1 MANLDDMQRK
11 IEGLLRKA
19 ERAGSPQEAEAFSMK
34 AEALMLKYSID
45 HMMLGGKEAK
55 SEEPIIRIVEIKGIY
70 AKCSTQGLAG
80 VVNALGQC
88 AYWIN
93 GNAAKSHNGKV
104 CGFESDV
111 DQAIMLWNS
120 LALQAANAMQHWAA
134 ERADLAGMSAF
145 DKFKERRTFLDGFWY
160 RAATRVQAAFAE
172 VLEEAE
178 VEYNGGAALAL
189 VDRKEKV
196 NAMTPKNMRVQ
207 KDRTKMGSWG
217 ALEAG
222 QKAAE
227 RADLGQNRVSENRK
241 KLAQ

>member
-19 ERAGSPQEAEAFSMK
+19 ERAGSPQEAEAFSQK

-45 HMMLGGKEAK
+45 RMMLGDKEK
-55 SEEPIIRIVEIKGIY
+55 TDEPIIRVVEIKGIY
-70 AKCSTQGLAG
+70 ALTSTQGLNG
-80 VVNALGQC
+80 IVMALGQC
-88 AYWIN
+88 AYWIT
-93 GNAAKSHNGKV
+93 GKAAKSHQGKV

-120 LALQAANAMQHWAA
+120 LALQATNAMQHWAA
-134 ERADLAGMSAF
+134 ERADMSGMTPF
-145 DKFKERRTFLDGFWY
+145 EKFQERRTFLQGFWA
-160 RAATRVQAAFAE
+160 RAARRVQEAFKAT
-172 VLEEAE
+172 LEEAE
-178 VEYNGGAALAL
+178 VEYNGGATLAL

-196 NAMTPKNMRVQ
+196 NTMVPQNMKTQ

-217 ALEAG
+217 AVEAG

-227 RADLGQNRVSENRK
+227 RADLGQTRVGENRK
-241 KLAQ
+241 KLTK

>member
-19 ERAGSPQEAEAFSMK
+19 ERAGSPEEADAFSKK

-45 HMMLGGKEAK
+45 HMMLGKDAK
-55 SEEPIIRIVEIKGIY
+55 TDEPIIRVVEIKGIY
-70 AKCSTQGLAG
+70 ALCSTQGLNG
-80 VVNALGQC
+80 IVIALGQC
-88 AYWIN
+88 SYWIT
-93 GNAAKSHNGKV
+93 GKAAKSHEGKV

-120 LALQAANAMQHWAA
+120 LAIQATNAMQHWAA
-134 ERADLAGMSAF
+134 ERADLSGMSAF
-145 DKFKERRTFLDGFWY
+145 EKFQERRTFLQGFWA
-160 RAATRVQAAFAE
+160 RAARRVEAAFRAT
-172 VLEEAE
+172 LEEAE
-178 VEYNGGAALAL
+178 VEYNGGAAIAL
-189 VDRKEKV
+189 VDRKAKV
-196 NAMTPKNMRVQ
+196 DAIVPKNMRTQ

-227 RADLGQNRVSENRK
+227 RADLGQKRVSENRK